1 MKEIVNICAVT
12 GENIPHGMQTHS
24 PDKAFFFFNQK
35 VSIFFLYLQIIFLF
49 SRVAFNEYPQHVFS

>member
-24 PDKAFFFFNQK
+24 PDKAFIFFFQPK
-35 VSIFFLYLQIIFLF
+35 SIDIFLISTNYF
-49 SRVAFNEYPQHVFS
+49 LI